1 MKTYVVAITV
11 SIFLSLSVYADNF
24 QFYYK
29 SASSSEYVSY
39 QSVKIYNAGNSLVFS
54 GYTDKYGRVPINL
67 RSGNYTCKIMY
78 GRKEYGMSI
87 VIDNKS
93 DYKIIYFGSSMR
105 PVLSRRF

>member
-1 MKTYVVAITV
+1 MKAYIVAITL

-29 SASSSEYVSY
+29 STSGSDYVSY

-54 GYTDKYGRVPINL
+54 GYTDKFGRVPINL
-67 RSGNYTCKIMY
+67 RAGNYTCKIMY
-78 GRKEYGMSI
+78 GRKEYNMSI
-87 VIDNKS
+87 AIDNKS
-93 DYKIIYFGSSMR
+93 DYKIIYFGSSIS